1 MEILRIA
8 RRSLLSF
15 FVLAVFLALAPSNS
29 FAANSGKLRVG
40 AARVEI
46 TSLVTAA
53 LPPTGKY
60 DHEKIYVR
68 AIVIDNGSTC
78 AAILGA
84 DSSDMYEAVY
94 AEAAPKI
101 AAELK
106 CPVANILMSVT
117 HSHSAGSPMG
127 AAIKDMPYMQGFAD
141 ALLDAARK
149 AKAQLQPAVAGF
161 GTGTAY
167 LNVNRDAVDP
177 DTHLWSQAPNTKAVS
192 DKTVAVLKFV
202 KPSGEPI
209 AVYVNYAM
217 HPIDGFLLGFITA
230 DFPGAMC
237 RYVEQAF
244 IDKAVV
250 IFTQSASGD
259 QNPLYLRP
267 STNGQAS
274 MRGIPITGY
283 QLTRENVES
292 TFRNKDVPS
301 KPIDPVV
308 RERLERF
315 IESEGQILGEEVI
328 RVMTV
333 TTQTSDD
340 ARIWGAQKTITCPGR
355 KRLDNAREGT
365 GGSYEDAPP
374 VPIRLGVLAVGNVA
388 LTEVNAEVYNR
399 IALRT
404 KSQSPLANTVFVALA
419 NGRADTG
426 YIPDDES
433 YGHQTFQVLGT
444 KLKQGCAEDAISN
457 TLADLIA
464 EYTRQ

>member
-1 MEILRIA
+1 MKILRSA
-8 RRSLLSF
+8 LRRDFILLA
-15 FVLAVFLALAPSNS
+15 FVLLAMALAPAK
-29 FAANSGKLRVG
+29 AATAGGKLRVG

-46 TSLVTAA
+46 TSLVTAEFPA
-53 LPPTGKY
+53 TGKY
-60 DHEKIYVR
+60 DHEKVYVR
-68 AIVIDNGSTC
+68 AIVLDNGSTC
-78 AAILGA
+78 AAIFGA
-84 DSSDMYEAVY
+84 DSSDMYESVY
-94 AEAAPKI
+94 TQAAPKI

-127 AAIKDMPYMQGFAD
+127 AAIKDMPYMQGFTD
-141 ALLDAARK
+141 ALLNAARK

-192 DKTVAVLKFV
+192 DKTIAVLKFT
-202 KPSGEPI
+202 KPTGEPI

-217 HPIDGFLLGFITA
+217 HPIDGYLLGFITA

-244 IDKAVV
+244 DDKAVV
-250 IFTQSASGD
+250 IYTQGASGD

-274 MRGIPITGY
+274 MRGVPITGY
-283 QLTRENVES
+283 QLTREKIES
-292 TFRNKDVPS
+292 TFRNKDIPS
-301 KPIDPVV
+301 KPIDAAV
-308 RERLERF
+308 RDRLERF

-333 TTQTSDD
+333 NTRNSDD
-340 ARIWGAQKTITCPGR
+340 VRIWGAQKMISCPGR
-355 KRLDNAREGT
+355 KRLDGAREGAS
-365 GGSYEDAPP
+365 GSYEDAPP
-374 VPIRLGVLAVGNVA
+374 VPIRLGVLAVGDVA
-388 LTEVNAEVYNR
+388 LAEINSEVYNR
-399 IALRT
+399 IGLRT
-404 KSQSPLANTVFVALA
+404 RSQSPLANTVFVTLA
-419 NGRADTG
+419 NGRAETG

-444 KLKQGCAEDAISN
+444 KLKQGCAEDAIAN
-457 TLADLIA
+457 TLTDLIY
-464 EYTRQ
+464 EYTRK